1 MSKETAAP
9 LRPLDDKQQQ
19 VNEVTAKTQ
28 AAIAAE
34 VAPPRNSNSNGDKK
48 SLLDKVF
55 RPGRPRSSR
64 GNCRMFFPSSGRMGF
79 DQVKTSDELPPV
91 EILRDMI
98 QYETR
103 LRLSEPIQDLMDV
116 YCADE
121 ESVT

>member
-9 LRPLDDKQQQ
+9 PRPPDDKQQQ
-19 VNEVTAKTQ
+19 VNDVTEKTQ

-34 VAPPRNSNSNGDKK
+34 VAPPSSNKADKK
-48 SLLDKVF
+48 NLLDRVF
-55 RPGRPRSSR
+55 KRRRPRSSR

-98 QYETR
+98 RYETR